1 MTLKVLFWIFL
12 LIIAYA
18 YLIYT
23 ILLVVFAGIRHLV
36 GKLPTYSEDY
46 EPEVTLFVPAY
57 NEIDCIEQKIKNSFQ
72 LDYPPDKIRFLW
84 VTDGSDD
91 GSPELL
97 RQYENVEVLHQE
109 KRLGKINAM
118 NRGMKYITTP
128 IVVFSDANTD
138 LNKNAIREIVNLFSN
153 DKVGCV
159 AGEKRIYVDEKEKA
173 VSAGEGIYWL
183 YESFIKRMESSLGSA
198 LGAVGELFAIRTALY
213 KDVEEDTILDD
224 FIISLRIAENR
235 YLIKYAPDAY
245 ACERASYSIKEELK
259 RKIRIASG
267 GFQTLTRLPELLNIF
282 RYGLLSLQ
290 YFSHKVMRWTLVPL
304 SFIMLFLTNLLII
317 SSQTDSEKFYTI
329 AFIVQV
335 VFYAAAILGAIFRD
349 YKTRLKFLFMPYYL
363 VVMNYSI
370 LLGMIRFFTRKQ
382 TAIWEKAKRI

>member
-1 MTLKVLFWIFL
+1 MTLRVLFWIFL

-23 ILLVVFAGIRHLV
+23 ILLMVFSGIRRLV
-36 GKLPTYSEDY
+36 GKLPSYLKDY

-57 NEIDCIEQKIKNSFQ
+57 NEIECIEQKIENSFK
-72 LDYPPDKIRFLW
+72 LDYPTDKIRFLW

-91 GSPELL
+91 GSQELL
-97 RQYENVEVLHQE
+97 RKYENVEVLHQE

-138 LNKNAIREIVNLFSN
+138 LNKNAIREIVNLFSD

-198 LGAVGELFAIRTALY
+198 LGAVGELFAIRAELY

-224 FIISLRIAENR
+224 FIISMRIAENR
-235 YLIKYAPDAY
+235 YLIKYAPGAY

-267 GFQTLTRLPELLNIF
+267 GFQTLTRLPELLNFF

-290 YFSHKVMRWTLVPL
+290 YISHKVMRWTLVPL

-317 SSQTDSEKFYTI
+317 SSQTDAQKFYAI

-335 VFYAAAILGAIFRD
+335 VFYAAAILGAILRD
-349 YKTRLKFLFMPYYL
+349 CKTRMKFLFMPYYL

-370 LLGMIRFFTRKQ
+370 ILGMIRFFTRKQ
-382 TAIWEKAKRI
+382 TAIWEKAKRR